1 MEKVGTDAVH
11 LVDESKTWN
20 LVLVGLA
27 PDGFGL
33 RLNAAHGAEQR
44 NSAVEHADRALHFD
58 GEVDVARGVDDVD
71 GVLIPRTVSGGA
83 GDGNTALLFLLHPVH
98 LGSTFVHFADLVGD
112 TRVI

>member
-1 MEKVGTDAVH
+1 MGKVGTDAVH
-11 LVDESKTWN
+11 LGDESKTWK
-20 LVLVGLA
+20 LVRVALA
-27 PDGFGL
+27 RDGFGFG
-33 RLNAAHGAEQR
+33 LNARHGPQR
-44 NSAVEHADRALHFD
+44 RNRALDHADRALRLD
-58 GEVDVARGVDDVD
+58 GERDVARGVDDVD